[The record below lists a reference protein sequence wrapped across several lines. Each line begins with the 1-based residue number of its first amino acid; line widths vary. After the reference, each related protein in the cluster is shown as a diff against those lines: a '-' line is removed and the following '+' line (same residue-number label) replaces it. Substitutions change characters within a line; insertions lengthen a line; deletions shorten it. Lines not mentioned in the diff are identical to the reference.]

1 MGARTLGDYPRTLS
15 EFSGR
20 FSDEAACLRYLVET
34 RWPDGFRCPRCG
46 AERAYVLA
54 ARRLWECGD
63 CGRQTSA
70 TAGTVLHRSHLPL
83 TTWFAAAFL
92 VSSHTPGIS
101 ALQLQRFLGLSGY
114 QSAWSLLHKLR
125 RAMVNP
131 VRGRLSGEVEVD
143 ETWIGGRQAGLKGG
157 RQRKDRKALLV
168 AVAVERR
175 RKVPR
180 PDGKPHRQPFYLK
193 RLRLEVVPD
202 ATQAT
207 LSAFIERNV
216 EPGSTIISD
225 AWPGYGD
232 LAPAAYS
239 HLPFS
244 QAAMK
249 RAGEEPDAVPGVHRV
264 VSNLKTWLRGTHHGV
279 GADHLD
285 RYLDEY
291 VFRFNRR
298 FYPMA
303 GFATLLGLGTAL
315 PPTTAAEIASPLA
328 PGATVRPPGRSTGL
342 TSRRFSHEIN
352 TSPTLEA
359 AVAHRTAEIEHQ
371 REEASV

>member
-1 MGARTLGDYPRTLS
+1 MGARTRGDYPRTLS

-34 RWPDGFRCPRCG
+34 RWPDGFRCPGCG
-46 AERAYVLA
+46 GDNARLLTTRRVWQCRAC
-54 ARRLWECGD
+54 RR
-63 CGRQTSA
+63 QASA
-70 TAGTVLHRSHLPL
+70 TAGTIFHRTHLPL
-83 TTWFAAAFL
+83 RVWFTAAYLATSL
-92 VSSHTPGIS
+92 KPGIS
-101 ALQLQRFLGLSGY
+101 ALQFARQLGVTLKT
-114 QSAWSLLHKLR
+114 AWTLLHKLR

-157 RQRKDRKALLV
+157 RQRTDRKALLV

-175 RKVPR
+175 RTVPR

-342 TSRRFSHEIN
+342 TSRRFSHQIN

-359 AVAHRTAEIEHQ
+359 AVAHLTAEIERQ

>member
-1 MGARTLGDYPRTLS
+1 MGARNPGDYPRTLA
-15 EFSGR
+15 EFYRR
-20 FSDEAACLRYLVET
+20 FPDDEACLRYLVET

-114 QSAWSLLHKLR
+114 QSAWTLLHKLR

-131 VRGRLSGEVEVD
+131 DRSKLTGEVEVN
-143 ETWIGGRQAGLKGG
+143 ETWVGGRQAGLKGG
-157 RQRKDRKALLV
+157 RQRRDRKALLV
-168 AVAVERR
+168 AIAVERR
-175 RKVPR
+175 DKRLSPGKRVPKYR
-180 PDGKPHRQPFYLK
+180 HYLA

-202 ATQAT
+202 GSRAT
-207 LSAFIERNV
+207 LGAFIARNV
-216 EPGSTIISD
+216 EPGATIISD
-225 AWPGYGD
+225 AWPSYAGLAEAGYT
-232 LAPAAYS
+232 
-239 HLPFS
+239 HLS
-244 QAAMK
+244 LSEAVMR
-249 RAGEEPDAVPGVHRV
+249 RAGEEPDAVPGAHRMA
-264 VSNLKTWLRGTHHGV
+264 SNLKTWLRGTHHGV

-285 RYLDEY
+285 HYLNEF
-291 VFRFNRR
+291 VFRHNRR

-303 GFATLLGLGTAL
+303 GFATLLGLGT
-315 PPTTAAEIASPLA
+315 ILA
-328 PGATVRPPGRSTGL
+328 PTPVAQILAPLSPGTTTRRAGRSTGL
-342 TSRRFSHEIN
+342 TTARFSIQTN
-352 TSPTLEA
+352 EA
-359 AVAHRTAEIEHQ
+359 ADLQAA
-371 REEASV
+371 EASLNALLDDLGA